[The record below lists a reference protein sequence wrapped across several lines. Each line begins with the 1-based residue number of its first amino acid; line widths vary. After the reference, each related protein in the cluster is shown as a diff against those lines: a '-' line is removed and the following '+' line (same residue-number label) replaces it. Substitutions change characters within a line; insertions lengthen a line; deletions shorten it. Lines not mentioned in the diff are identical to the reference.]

1 MVHPS
6 KHRRRVRFEASKK
19 QHKKPNN
26 VSEIDEYW
34 KEISAKC
41 VDAESIRVQEELLRG
56 AVALLQ
62 NVSIED
68 TSSVHTALDSVHLL
82 AKTVAML
89 KG

>member
-6 KHRRRVRFEASKK
+6 KHRRRFRFEASKK

-41 VDAESIRVQEELLRG
+41 VDAESIQEELLRG

-89 KG
+89 